1 MKKETYHKKKEEKMN
16 KARQRIK
23 KMSNFQSQDRR
34 IEPISED
41 HKYLYLHSHTYYHIC
56 INTEIVISVNW
67 HCNKSLRRKLY

>member
-41 HKYLYLHSHTYYHIC
+41 HKYMIALMKQQNELIGFGNNENFPRFARGT
-56 INTEIVISVNW
+56 T
-67 HCNKSLRRKLY
+67 RP